1 MFCNSIQNKVC
12 PFLIRQ
18 YQSTVEIQKNKANDE
33 NLPWFDVSFALTVVL
48 LKHRFPGIFCII
60 INILNENFS
69 QQKCLPSQICDLM
82 MLFGELKRKS
92 FQLINRIHS
101 PNSRF
106 PHVTR
111 PYTRSRVFWK
121 CLMNEMCKFINKTDG
136 SHTELENVYIV

>member
-69 QQKCLPSQICDLM
+69 CSRNVFQAKYATWWCYSENWKENLSN
-82 MLFGELKRKS
+82 LKIEYIH
-92 FQLINRIHS
+92 LI
-101 PNSRF
+101 
-106 PHVTR
+106 HVFLTLHDR
-111 PYTRSRVFWK
+111 TLEAVCFE